1 MDGSS
6 QTHTT
11 QTQADLPPEIA
22 ARREAAM
29 ASIRDRR
36 TRQEA
41 GGYAMIAGA
50 MSLGPAFEDT
60 KGWGRIVHYSKLF
73 LIAFAM
79 LAPNYLIWRLLL

>member
-6 QTHTT
+6 QTQIE
-11 QTQADLPPEIA
+11 QTQADLPPELA
-22 ARREAAM
+22 ARRAAAL
-29 ASIRDRR
+29 ASIRERR

-41 GGYAMIAGA
+41 AGYATIAGA
-50 MSLGPAFEDT
+50 MSLGPAFEDA

-79 LAPNYLIWRLLL
+79 LAPNYLVWRLLL

>member
-6 QTHTT
+6 QTQVE
-11 QTQADLPPEIA
+11 QTEANLPPEIA
-22 ARREAAM
+22 ARREAALI
-29 ASIRDRR
+29 SIRQKR

-41 GGYAMIAGA
+41 AGYAMIAGA
-50 MSLGPAFEDT
+50 MSLGPAFEQG